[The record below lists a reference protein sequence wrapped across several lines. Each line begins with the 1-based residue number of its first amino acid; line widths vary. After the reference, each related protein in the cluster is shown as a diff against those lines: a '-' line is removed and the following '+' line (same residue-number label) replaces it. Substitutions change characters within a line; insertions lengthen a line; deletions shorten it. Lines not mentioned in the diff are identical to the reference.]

1 VFAGELF
8 LTLLLDAALVPDTQI
23 KATVG
28 QALAEE
34 GFRDS
39 RTGAPPDEYQVSWAI
54 RETSNLCRV
63 LGLLSVGGD
72 WRDRSYGF
80 TGTGQATALAALRAR
95 ATGPRTIPWS

>member
-1 VFAGELF
+1 
-8 LTLLLDAALVPDTQI
+8 
-23 KATVG
+23 VG

-39 RTGAPPDEYQVSWAI
+39 RTGEPPDEHQVGWAV

-72 WRDRSYGF
+72 WDDRSYGF
-80 TGTGQATALAALRAR
+80 TGTGQATALAALQAR
-95 ATGPRTIPWS
+95 ATGPRTLPWS